1 MKADG
6 DVHVRIPGSVAE
18 AMDLPA
24 EQLQEEMRR
33 ELALALYA
41 QDRLSGG
48 QARELWRA
56 WTGVRSYSCWASGRF
71 RVIAEKKNWKRICTM
86 PRYGPRDG
94 CAGRLASRKGGR
106 SGGKR
111 GVVAEESA

>member
-48 QARELWRA
+48 QARDLAGMDRRA
-56 WTGVRSYSCWASGRF
+56 F
-71 RVIAEKKNWKRICTM
+71 IQ
-86 PRYGPRDG
+86 
-94 CAGRLASRKGGR
+94 LL
-106 SGGKR
+106 GKR
-111 GVVAEESA
+111 QIPRHYGKEELEEDLHYARGE

>member
-24 EQLQEEMRR
+24 QQLQEEMRR
-33 ELALALYA
+33 ELAPVLYA

-48 QARELWRA
+48 QARELAGMDRRA
-56 WTGVRSYSCWASGRF
+56 S
-71 RVIAEKKNWKRICTM
+71 IQ
-86 PRYGPRDG
+86 
-94 CAGRLASRKGGR
+94 LL
-106 SGGKR
+106 GKR
-111 GVVAEESA
+111 QIPRHCGKEELEEDLHYASLRAA

>member
-48 QARELWRA
+48 QARDLAGMDRRA
-56 WTGVRSYSCWASGRF
+56 F
-71 RVIAEKKNWKRICTM
+71 IQ
-86 PRYGPRDG
+86 
-94 CAGRLASRKGGR
+94 LL
-106 SGGKR
+106 GKR
-111 GVVAEESA
+111 QIPRHYGKEELEEDLHYARGG

>member
-24 EQLQEEMRR
+24 QQLQEEMRR

-48 QARELWRA
+48 QARELAGMDRRA
-56 WTGVRSYSCWASGRF
+56 F
-71 RVIAEKKNWKRICTM
+71 IQ
-86 PRYGPRDG
+86 
-94 CAGRLASRKGGR
+94 LL
-106 SGGKR
+106 GKR
-111 GVVAEESA
+111 QISRHCGKEELEEDLHYACGE

>member
-33 ELALALYA
+33 ELALVLYA

-48 QARELWRA
+48 QARELAGMDRRA
-56 WTGVRSYSCWASGRF
+56 F
-71 RVIAEKKNWKRICTM
+71 IQ
-86 PRYGPRDG
+86 
-94 CAGRLASRKGGR
+94 LL
-106 SGGKR
+106 GKR
-111 GVVAEESA
+111 QISRHCGKEELEEDLHYACGE

>member
-1 MKADG
+1 MKVDG

-48 QARELWRA
+48 QARDLAGMDRRA
-56 WTGVRSYSCWASGRF
+56 F
-71 RVIAEKKNWKRICTM
+71 IQ
-86 PRYGPRDG
+86 
-94 CAGRLASRKGGR
+94 LL
-106 SGGKR
+106 GKR
-111 GVVAEESA
+111 QIPRHYGKEELEEDLHYARGE

>member
-24 EQLQEEMRR
+24 EQLQEEMHR

-48 QARELWRA
+48 QARELAGMDRRA
-56 WTGVRSYSCWASGRF
+56 FMRQTSESLMRCGRTCCVVRASTA
-71 RVIAEKKNWKRICTM
+71 IASTVC
-86 PRYGPRDG
+86 PRKHCSNPTS
-94 CAGRLASRKGGR
+94 LP
-106 SGGKR
+106 
-111 GVVAEESA
+111 

>member
-24 EQLQEEMRR
+24 EQLQEEIRR

-48 QARELWRA
+48 QARDLAGMDRRA
-56 WTGVRSYSCWASGRF
+56 F
-71 RVIAEKKNWKRICTM
+71 IQ
-86 PRYGPRDG
+86 
-94 CAGRLASRKGGR
+94 LL
-106 SGGKR
+106 GKR
-111 GVVAEESA
+111 QIPRHYGKEELEEDLHYARGE